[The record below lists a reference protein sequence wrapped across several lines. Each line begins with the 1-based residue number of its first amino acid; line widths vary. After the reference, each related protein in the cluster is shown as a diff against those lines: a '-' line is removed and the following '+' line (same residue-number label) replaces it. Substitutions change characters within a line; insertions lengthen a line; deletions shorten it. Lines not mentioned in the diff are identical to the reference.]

1 LRRVLIVL
9 LLLCVLGT
17 AGNTQAAGVS
27 AAKREVV
34 VWMWTAHVT
43 DLYNTWRE
51 KITAWFEEDHPEA
64 TLKFEFVPNSPDK
77 LLTAAASGVVPD
89 ASLASINYAR
99 DLYEAGALTDLDRYV
114 ADTPHLT
121 EENFMP
127 ASWIFCQKDGHTFG
141 IPWGLE
147 VAAVLYNRE
156 HVAEAGLDERPEALK
171 TWDHLVRHAQ
181 RLRQIGADGRITRS
195 GYVSSFN
202 RVTFASYL
210 YSNGGEFY
218 NASGSQVAFNTE
230 QGTQALQFMYDL
242 DKRYDI
248 KAPGAGTATLPN
260 RMSSMVYW
268 ETSAMNW
275 GIEPTAPD
283 FAQWLRMAPIP
294 VGPQGTTP
302 SGVGWGNMFVIPRGA
317 KNPELGWAVISVWMR
332 PQVQVESFIHYGSV
346 KASSSR
352 RDFYSSPT
360 FARAM
365 RSMPLLASIPTIL
378 TYAKPYPYIRFPE
391 INRQMA
397 PLFSQVLAGTMAP
410 ATALAE
416 SERIANIVL
425 AAE

>member
-1 LRRVLIVL
+1 MVKKLTAL
-9 LLLCVLGT
+9 LLLVCIAGM
-17 AGNTQAAGVS
+17 AGNTFAAS
-27 AAKREVV
+27 APKREVV

-43 DLYNTWRE
+43 ELYNTWRD
-51 KITAWFEEDHPEA
+51 KMTAWFEEDHPGA
-64 TLKFEFVPNSPDK
+64 TLRFEFVANSPDK
-77 LLTAAASGVVPD
+77 LLTAAAAGVVPD

-99 DLYEAGALTDLDRYV
+99 DLYEAGTLMDLDRYV
-114 ADTPHLT
+114 AATPHLT

-127 ASWIFCQKDGHTFG
+127 ASWLFCQKDGHTFG

-156 HVAEAGLDERPEALK
+156 HFAEAGLDERPETLK
-171 TWDHLVRHAQ
+171 TWDHLISHAQ
-181 RLRQIGADGRITRS
+181 RLRRFDSDGRLMRS
-195 GYVSSFN
+195 GYVSGFN
-202 RVTFASYL
+202 RVSFASYL
-210 YSNGGEFY
+210 YSNGGDFY

-230 QGTQALQFMYDL
+230 RGIETLQFMYDL
-242 DKRYDI
+242 DKRYDV
-248 KAPGAGTATLPN
+248 KMPGAGTSSLPN
-260 RMSSMVYW
+260 KTASMVYW
-268 ETSAMNW
+268 ETSCMNHR
-275 GIEPTAPD
+275 IEPVDPN
-283 FAQWLRMAPIP
+283 FSQWLRMAPIP

-317 KNPELGWAVISVWMR
+317 KNPELGWAVISIWMR
-332 PQVQVESFIHYGSV
+332 PQVQVESFVHYGSV

-365 RSMPLLASIPTIL
+365 RATPLLASIPTIL

-397 PLFSQVLAGTMAP
+397 PLFTQVLGGTMAP
-410 ATALAE
+410 AAALAE

-425 AAE
+425 AQ